1 MKLSEEKLFRTEM
14 SYSCI
19 SKQAD
24 ESALF
29 HDSCMCCL
37 SLVVKIGEL
46 MPEI

>member
-24 ESALF
+24 ESALI
-29 HDSCMCCL
+29 S
-37 SLVVKIGEL
+37 
-46 MPEI
+46 